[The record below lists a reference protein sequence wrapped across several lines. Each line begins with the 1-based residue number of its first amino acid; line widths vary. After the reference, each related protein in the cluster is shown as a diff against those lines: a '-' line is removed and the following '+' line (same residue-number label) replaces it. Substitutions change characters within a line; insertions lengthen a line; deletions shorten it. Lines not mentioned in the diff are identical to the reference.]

1 MSYPDRRFNENDVD
15 TALCIWEYILEC
27 TRHYSRDPV
36 PTPGAKNKWE
46 LALENDGTAEMRNW
60 AIQQIDYV
68 WEAFELAG
76 GGEAYGMSF
85 DWDFVPAF
93 MERAYDDE
101 LNIDLGYEDIAKQ
114 IFEEAAL

>member
-1 MSYPDRRFNENDVD
+1 MSEQRRFTENDVD
-15 TALCIWEYILEC
+15 TALCIWEHILEQ
-27 TRHYSRDPV
+27 TRFASNKPSFEL
-36 PTPGAKNKWE
+36 TENKNKWE
-46 LALENDGTAEMRNW
+46 LALESDGTAQMRYW
-60 AIQQIDYV
+60 AAQQIDYV

-76 GGEAYGMSF
+76 GGEVYGLSF

-101 LNIDLGYEDIAKQ
+101 LNIDLGYEDIAKA

>member
-1 MSYPDRRFNENDVD
+1 MTEQRRFTENDVD
-15 TALCIWEYILEC
+15 TALCIWEYILEQ
-27 TRHYSRDPV
+27 TRNYQNRPDP
-36 PTPGAKNKWE
+36 TKNKWE
-46 LALENDGTAEMRNW
+46 SALQMDGTASMRQW
-60 AIQQIDYV
+60 AAQQIDYV

-76 GGEAYGMSF
+76 GGEVYGLSF

-101 LNIDLGYEDIAKQ
+101 LNIDLGYEDIAKA